1 VGRQKDD
8 EMKPDR
14 LMSFG
19 GDVRC
24 AGEWRFE
31 GGGFVSI
38 LIGGDV
44 STEDALK
51 MVDTMVALKR
61 EELARKASRDQPRS
75 FKAAQNTAESD
86 PSVRPDCAGADTAHN
101 ADHHHTPEGD

>member
-1 VGRQKDD
+1 
-8 EMKPDR
+8 MKPER

-38 LIGGDV
+38 LIGGDI
-44 STEDALK
+44 STEDALE
-51 MVDTMVALKR
+51 MVDIMVALKR
-61 EELARKASRDQPRS
+61 EELARKVSPDQPRIL
-75 FKAAQNTAESD
+75 KLLRTALR
-86 PSVRPDCAGADTAHN
+86 VILR
-101 ADHHHTPEGD
+101 